1 MKILIVEDEQRVA
14 TFLQKGFQAEA
25 FSVDVALDGNT
36 GLDLALGGA
45 YDAIILD
52 VMLPG
57 KDGLSILRELR
68 SERITTPVLILT
80 ARSELEHRVEGLNL
94 GADDYLPKPFAF
106 SEVLARVRALLR
118 RTTAEVAGTA
128 LALADLRIDPLTR
141 KVRRGGREIT
151 LTNKEFQLLEYLLRN
166 KGRVLSRVILT
177 EHIWDMHFDSDTNV
191 VDVLINRLRRKM
203 DDGFEVKLIHTVR
216 GVGYVM
222 KEEADATAGPV

>member
-14 TFLQKGFQAEA
+14 TFLQKGFEAEA
-25 FSVDVALDGNT
+25 FAVDIALDGKSGYDM
-36 GLDLALGGA
+36 GLVGS

-52 VMLPG
+52 VMLPK
-57 KDGLSILRELR
+57 KDGLSILQDLR
-68 SERITTPVLILT
+68 AEGVKTPVLMLT
-80 ARSELEHRVEGLNL
+80 ARNELEHRVEGLNL

-118 RTTAEVAGTA
+118 RSGSDAGNVS
-128 LALADLRIDPLTR
+128 LVVADLRIDPLTR
-141 KVRRGGREIT
+141 KVRRGDRDIT

-177 EHIWDMHFDSDTNV
+177 EHIWDMHFDSDTNI
-191 VDVLINRLRRKM
+191 VDVLINRLRRKL
-203 DDGFEVKLIHTVR
+203 DDGFDLKLIHTVR

-222 KEEADATAGPV
+222 KEEVDADPPSL

>member
-14 TFLQKGFQAEA
+14 TFLQKGFEAEA
-25 FSVDVALDGNT
+25 FVVDIALDGKR
-36 GLDLALGGA
+36 GYALGLSES

-57 KDGLSILRELR
+57 KDGLSILRDIRAEGVK
-68 SERITTPVLILT
+68 TPVLILT
-80 ARSELEHRVEGLNL
+80 ARNELEHRVEGLNL

-118 RTTAEVAGTA
+118 RSSADGAAPA
-128 LALADLRIDPLTR
+128 LAIADLRIDPLSR
-141 KVRRGGREIT
+141 KVRRADRDIT

-177 EHIWDMHFDSDTNV
+177 EHIWDMHFDSDTNI
-191 VDVLINRLRRKM
+191 VDVLINRLRRKI
-203 DDGFEVKLIHTVR
+203 DDGFDLKLIHTVR
-216 GVGYVM
+216 GVGYVI
-222 KEEADATAGPV
+222 KEEVDADSPAV

>member
-1 MKILIVEDEQRVA
+1 MKILVIEDEHRVA
-14 TFLQKGFQAEA
+14 TFLQKGFEAEA
-25 FSVDVALDGNT
+25 FAVDIALDGKT
-36 GLDLALGGA
+36 GYAMGLSET

-57 KDGLSILRELR
+57 KDGLSILRDLR
-68 SERITTPVLILT
+68 TEGVKTPILILT
-80 ARSELEHRVEGLNL
+80 ARNELEHRVEGLNL

-118 RTTAEVAGTA
+118 RTTTDGAGVS
-128 LALADLRIDPLTR
+128 LAIADLRIDPLSR
-141 KVRRGGREIT
+141 KVRRGDRDIL

-177 EHIWDMHFDSDTNV
+177 EHIWDMHFDSDTNI
-191 VDVLINRLRRKM
+191 VDVLINRLRRKI
-203 DDGFEVKLIHTVR
+203 DDGFDPKLIHTVR

-222 KEEADATAGPV
+222 KEESDDDSAAV